1 MGFSAGLG
9 IVTVVTY
16 QVFFGDV
23 SDLKKSAILSRIHEE
38 TTIYTM
44 DEKHKIGT
52 FFNESPAAKPIQ
64 DVPAHMIRAIV
75 AAEDQNFYTHLGVD
89 PVAIGKAA
97 ADGVLRGFRFRR
109 GSSITQQTVKNIMDR
124 REHTQAK
131 V

>member
-1 MGFSAGLG
+1 MEKIKQYLYYAAISCLVMGFSAGLG

-52 FFNESPAAKPIQ
+52 FFNESHRSYVPIE
-64 DVPAHMIRAIV
+64 DIPAHMIRAIV
-75 AAEDQNFYTHLGVD
+75 AAEDQNFT
-89 PVAIGKAA
+89 P
-97 ADGVLRGFRFRR
+97 
-109 GSSITQQTVKNIMDR
+109 M
-124 REHTQAK
+124 
-131 V
+131 